1 MIVFLS
7 GKISDPDLKQVQ
19 RNRREF
25 TFAKN
30 QLKQIA
36 PDCVVIN
43 PATLPLGMK
52 HDQYM
57 KICFA
62 MVEVCDVLVWLPGC
76 DKSLGSTMEMEYAQ
90 SIGKRIMAHEEV
102 LKNGFC

>member
-7 GKISDPDLKQVQ
+7 GKISDPDLDQVQ
-19 RNRREF
+19 RNRLEF
-25 TFAKN
+25 TFVKN
-30 QLKQIA
+30 QIKRIA

-62 MVEVCDVLVWLPGC
+62 MVDVCDVLVRLPGC
-76 DKSLGSTMEMEYAQ
+76 DKSLGVSMETEYAQ
-90 SIGKRIMAHEEV
+90 SIGKIVMSHDEV
-102 LKNGFC
+102 MKYGFR